1 MLTKMARGLNLE
13 PLDLRHEAGV
23 LLLEVGALALEES
36 ELAVKVVHL
45 SLEAVHIFLLFA
57 STLLRGNLE
66 EVKILK
72 LRHLLF
78 PTTYEYD
85 QAPNLKCPFDQI
97 KSPYS

>member
-78 PTTYEYD
+78 PTTYN
-85 QAPNLKCPFDQI
+85 QAPNLKCLLDQI